1 MGVVFRADY
10 RRFIL
15 QFNGGYFADPLITP
29 VGQGCPTE
37 CLDSLFGIGASHPSS
52 ELGDP
57 ADIGLFDG
65 NDPPIIVPIG
75 RTAVGGLIILDTAP
89 GEERG
94 SIFLKQAFGDFYYL
108 TDGIERF
115 FALLRDSS

>member
-1 MGVVFRADY
+1 
-10 RRFIL
+10 
-15 QFNGGYFADPLITP
+15 
-29 VGQGCPTE
+29 
-37 CLDSLFGIGASHPSS
+37 
-52 ELGDP
+52 
-57 ADIGLFDG
+57 
-65 NDPPIIVPIG
+65 
-75 RTAVGGLIILDTAP
+75 VGGLIILDTAP